1 MKVFLSTD
9 IEGVCGTTVVE
20 EVIPGQHLYESGSKQ
35 MTQEVNAACIG
46 AKKAGAT
53 EIVVKDSHGPGT
65 NIDPNGLIEEAV
77 LIRGWSGTPEFMM
90 YGLDDSF
97 DAVVYIGYHSAAMV
111 QGNPLAH
118 TANGRKI
125 VETRLNGEIFSE
137 FTLGMYTAAYYGV
150 PSIFISGDQV
160 LCESAKSQLPGIST
174 VAVKEGWGGAT
185 INMSPRKAVNL
196 IQSEV
201 EKALKSDYRSLI
213 PNMPSEFQLD
223 VTFKFAVDAV
233 KMSHFPGAKLK
244 SDFTVNFTTNDFYEL
259 MRFFLFAA

>member
-9 IEGVCGTTVVE
+9 IEGVCGTTRAE
-20 EVIPGQHLYESGSKQ
+20 EVLSGQLSYTASTKQ

-46 AKKAGAT
+46 AKNAGAT
-53 EIVVKDSHGPGT
+53 HIVVKDSHELGT
-65 NIDPNGLIEEAV
+65 NIDPNGLIEDAV

-97 DAVVYIGYHSAAMV
+97 DAAIYIGYHSAAMV
-111 QGNPLAH
+111 QGNPLSH

-125 VETRLNGEIFSE
+125 VETKLNGEIFSE
-137 FTLGMYTAAYYGV
+137 FTLCMYTAAYYGV
-150 PSIFISGDQV
+150 PSVFISGDKV
-160 LCESAKSQLPGIST
+160 LCEAAKSQVPNIST
-174 VAVKEGWGGAT
+174 VAVKDGWGGAT
-185 INMSPRKAVNL
+185 INMSPRKAVHL

-201 EKALKSDYRSLI
+201 EKVLKSDYKGSI
-213 PNMPSEFQLD
+213 PDMPSEFQLD
-223 VTFKFAVDAV
+223 ITFKMAVDAV